1 MTSAHNQ
8 TAPSLL
14 PPFPAAKFIKEIG
27 RGKEG
32 ARSMSRDDAFHLYT
46 AMLNGQV
53 SDLEMGAI
61 LLAMRIKGESIA
73 EVTGFL
79 DAAHA
84 QAQASD
90 EMIAALPD
98 LPYAPILIPSYNGA
112 RKKPNLTAL
121 LALLLAREGA
131 PVLVHGVRHDAG
143 RVATLEVFAELGI
156 ALSANSVAAHHALT
170 QRRLAVMAIDQ
181 LAPKMHRILSMR
193 QILGV
198 RNSTHTLVKL
208 LQVFRAPALR
218 LSSYTHPEYRIML
231 DEYLRTVA
239 PEQGATLLMRGSEG
253 EAVANTGRGQQ
264 IDCYYQG
271 LSECLREADSQ
282 LVGEPDAI
290 PESLDAASTAEWIQ
304 RVMNGEVAVPINIA
318 QQVQICLSVS
328 RRLANRL

>member
-1 MTSAHNQ
+1 MTS
-8 TAPSLL
+8 TSPT
-14 PPFPAAKFIKEIG
+14 PFPAARLIKEIG

-32 ARSMSRDDAFHLYT
+32 ARSLSRDDAFDLYS

-84 QAQASD
+84 QAHASG
-90 EMIAALPD
+90 EMIAALPA

-131 PVLVHGVRHDAG
+131 PVLVHGVPRDAG
-143 RVATLEVFAELGI
+143 RVTTLEVFAELGI
-156 ALSANSVAAHHALT
+156 DLSMDSAAAHQAL
-170 QRRLAVMAIDQ
+170 QQHKLAVMSIAQ
-181 LAPKMHRILSMR
+181 LSPKMHRLLSMR

-208 LQVFRAPALR
+208 LQVFQSPALR
-218 LSSYTHPEYRIML
+218 LCSYTHPEYRIML
-231 DEYLRTVA
+231 DSYLRNVA
-239 PEQGATLLMRGSEG
+239 QEQGAALLMRGSEG
-253 EAVANTGRGQQ
+253 EPVANTGRGQQ
-264 IDCYYQG
+264 IDCYFQG
-271 LSECLREADSQ
+271 RSECLREADSQ
-282 LVGEPDAI
+282 LLGEPDAV
-290 PESLDAASTAEWIQ
+290 PESLDAKSTAAWIQ
-304 RVMNGEVAVPINIA
+304 HVLAGEIAVPANIE
-318 QQVQICLSVS
+318 QQVRICLAVS
-328 RRLANRL
+328 RRLGSVD

>member
-1 MTSAHNQ
+1 MNSPSNQ
-8 TAPSLL
+8 IVPASVSS
-14 PPFPAAKFIKEIG
+14 FPAAKFIKEIG

-32 ARSMSRDDAFHLYT
+32 ARSLSCEDAFSLYS
-46 AMLNGQV
+46 AMLNAQV

-73 EVTGFL
+73 EVSGFL

-84 QAQASD
+84 QALASC
-90 EMIAALPD
+90 EMIAALTD
-98 LPYAPILIPSYNGA
+98 VPYAPILIPSYNGA

-131 PVLVHGVRHDAG
+131 PVLVHGVSHDVG
-143 RVATLEVFAELGI
+143 RVTTLEVFAEMGI
-156 ALSANSVAAHHALT
+156 DLSMDCKAAHQALT
-170 QRRLAVMAIDQ
+170 QRRLAVMAIAQ
-181 LAPKMHRILSMR
+181 LSPKMHRLLSMR

-208 LQVFRAPALR
+208 LQVFQSPALR

-253 EAVANTGRGQQ
+253 ETVANTGRGQQ

-271 LSECLREADSQ
+271 RSECLREADSQ
-282 LVGEPDAI
+282 LVGEPDAV
-290 PESLDAASTAEWIQ
+290 PNSLDAKSTAAWIR
-304 RVMNGEVAVPINIA
+304 RVMAGEVAVPANIA
-318 QQVQICLSVS
+318 QQVQICLAVS
-328 RRLANRL
+328 RRLVPV